1 MVSVKDLLVDSLK
14 ELVEADLK
22 EFKWHLENDHG
33 CITKS
38 EMENAGRLKT
48 VDKMVA
54 CFGPEKAVK
63 TAVCIL
69 KKIQQN
75 HLAEELENK
84 YKQIDTTEKTLIY
97 CLLQVIRCSRDS
109 SGQDLTCRS
118 NSDPETRMLTAVPMN
133 SFAIQL
139 QPPIKTTPA
148 GTGSNAPVPVYGEP
162 IAGLSRLHGFRIF
175 LKGQPKALGT
185 VQIMI
190 GLMTLLLGIVS
201 TVYGGS
207 NFVFIGIPYWGSTI
221 YIIAGSL
228 CIAAENSKLNSPS
241 SFCLVASSLG
251 ANIFSALTAGAALVL
266 ISLDLALG
274 SFKTYQQ
281 LNHYHDYCGYRD
293 VTGQHEILFKGISGV
308 LLLFTFLQFIISI
321 RLLAF
326 ACKVS
331 CCCCPPQIP
340 DTSI

>member
-84 YKQIDTTEKTLIY
+84 YKQTQDQGNMKTSAP
-97 CLLQVIRCSRDS
+97 VAADS
-109 SGQDLTCRS
+109 NMGS